1 MTGDI
6 EQELRASLRR
16 EVDRVEV
23 APAPD
28 LEPAPAPARWR
39 QRLRRLWRPAGSRA
53 ATIAIAAVA
62 AVAVAVTAFAV
73 PALLRGNGDT
83 TLPPTQTYNPSLT
96 PGQWPVRGP
105 LADDEKLLAKAQ
117 SWFAANVSNTVKLK
131 PRDFHIVYA
140 GDVGEYRIIVATFV
154 RTYDGPDRERSREFV
169 SLSAPKGSSDLKTGA
184 EEFGGPQLAQATDVR
199 SYRAMAVVDG
209 ISRQSHTVL
218 VIAPPG
224 TTRLD
229 YSPTADLLVNGAATR
244 TWSSVRDSRV
254 EDGIFR
260 FDAPPDGARPRIRA
274 VADGRVVGDSRL
286 NGSSGVDDNELA
298 RLQGLI
304 SAGSG
309 GKPVGRLATELNEFE
324 YTIGRVIERVDVV
337 RTFGPDN
344 DYWIQAVVHT
354 VDGGAIEVFFSDQP
368 DKRDRRGGGYGLDG
382 QPAPL
387 VARLVSAAEAGKGVA
402 TWLNLEQCR
411 VLGWDPTGRT
421 AAVELLADG
430 RPLGGRKPSAAQPIS
445 ADFCAN
451 RGEWDD
457 PKLEVRLYDQAGKR
471 VWSGEPVYNPSGGF
485 INEHANLDSPTTFGA
500 RVN

>member
-16 EVDRVEV
+16 EVDRVDV
-23 APAPD
+23 PPAPD

-53 ATIAIAAVA
+53 GTIAIAAVA
-62 AVAVAVTAFAV
+62 AMAVAVTAFAV

-96 PGQWPVRGP
+96 PDQWPVRGP

-117 SWFAANVSNTVKLK
+117 SWFAANLSSFVKLK

-154 RTYDGPDRERSREFV
+154 RTYDGPDRRRSREFV
-169 SLSAPKGSSDLKTGA
+169 SLSAPKGSSDLKDA
-184 EEFGGPQLAQATDVR
+184 VEFGEPQLAPATDAQ
-199 SYRAMAVVDG
+199 SSRAMAVVDG
-209 ISRQSHTVL
+209 ISLQSHSVL
-218 VIAPPG
+218 VVAPPG

-229 YSPTADLLVNGAATR
+229 YSPTAALLVNGTATR
-244 TWSSVRDSRV
+244 TWSAVRDSRV

-260 FDAPPDGARPRIRA
+260 FDAPFDHARPRIRA
-274 VADGRVVGDSRL
+274 VADGRVVADSRL
-286 NGSSGVDDNELA
+286 SGNVTVDDNELA

-304 SAGSG
+304 RAGSG

-344 DYWIQAVVHT
+344 DYWIQAVLRT
-354 VDGGAIEVFFSDQP
+354 VDGGAIEVFYSDQP
-368 DKRDRRGGGYGLDG
+368 DKRDRRTGGYGPGG

-387 VARLVSAAEAGKGVA
+387 VTRLVPAAEAGKGIA

-421 AAVELLADG
+421 AAVELLVDG
-430 RPLGGRKPSAAQPIS
+430 RLVGGRKQSADQPIS

-451 RGEWDD
+451 RGEWHDQE
-457 PKLEVRLYDQAGKR
+457 LEVRLYDQAGKR
-471 VWSGEPVYNPSGGF
+471 VWSGEPVYNPSGGYA
-485 INEHANLDSPTTFGA
+485 NLHRNLDSPTTFGA